1 MDIGNVQN
9 VRRVRN
15 LRNVHFIRQRKIYKI
30 RKNPYIELTNNEFR
44 KKYRFS
50 KAECLQIVNEIRD
63 FLPRAVNN
71 RGKPIS
77 PSLQLLIA
85 LRYLARGQLIIDYVQ
100 DDSGDLHGVSQP
112 TGSRCLSQI
121 CRSLASL
128 KNNYIKFPLTN
139 EELATK
145 KADFHRKFNMP
156 SIIGAID
163 CTHIRIKKVICDAN
177 CHILHVIDRWRGS
190 AHDSRIWNES
200 LIKEQFENGSIN
212 GILLSDSGYACTP
225 YMLTPILNPQNDVER
240 QYNYT
245 HIRARNTIE
254 RLFGQI
260 KQRFRCL
267 LRGMTISLENAKVDI
282 VVLSVL
288 HNMKLHFKKH
298 LNINNINPNDNN
310 NSSTEDSSEDDDYNE
325 ESESDSS
332 ADEDNYN
339 VVQINQNRGNVARA
353 KYIRQFLI
361 KRM

>member
-15 LRNVHFIRQRKIYKI
+15 LTNVHFIRQRKIYKI

-77 PSLQLLIA
+77 PSLQFLIA
-85 LRYLARGQLIIDYVQ
+85 LRYLARGQVQ
-100 DDSGDLHGVSQP
+100 DDNGDLHGVSQP
-112 TGSRCLSQI
+112 TVSRCSSQI
-121 CRSLASL
+121 CRALASL

-139 EELATK
+139 EELASK
-145 KADFHRKFNMP
+145 KADFRRKFNMP

-163 CTHIRIKKVICDAN
+163 CTHIPDIQIKKVAGDYAQLYINRKGFYSINVQVICDAN
-177 CHILHVIDRWRGS
+177 CHILHVIARWRGS

-212 GILLSDSGYACTP
+212 GILLGDSGYACTP

-240 QYNYT
+240 Q
-245 HIRARNTIE
+245 
-254 RLFGQI
+254 
-260 KQRFRCL
+260 
-267 LRGMTISLENAKVDI
+267 
-282 VVLSVL
+282 
-288 HNMKLHFKKH
+288 
-298 LNINNINPNDNN
+298 
-310 NSSTEDSSEDDDYNE
+310 
-325 ESESDSS
+325 
-332 ADEDNYN
+332 
-339 VVQINQNRGNVARA
+339 
-353 KYIRQFLI
+353 
-361 KRM
+361 